1 MAGPLEGIRV
11 VDCSRGIAGARMTW
25 FLADYGCD
33 VIWVEPPG
41 GDPWRDELAV
51 SYSVYNRNKRSIELG
66 LSDPADHQTL
76 LDLLETADVF
86 VETWRPG
93 VAERLGLGYETVRSR
108 VPRLVYCSI
117 SGYGPS
123 GPYDD
128 LPGYGA
134 LVHAATGMMGAQFG
148 HREGPIF
155 LGLPQ
160 ASNGAAYMGLIGV
173 LAALYRREDDGW
185 GRRVE
190 TSLVDGVLAYMAQA
204 WGYGDASPSVVNM
217 ASFGVPRF
225 VTRTFLCADHEWLGL
240 STFGGGAFDRLMK
253 ALGIDDRI
261 PPVEGAGV
269 TTQLSP
275 VEASIVFNEIPEI
288 FLSQPRQ
295 VWLDRLIDADVAA
308 IPVLRPGQV
317 FDEPQAV
324 HNKMVIEL
332 TDSVLGPIQQVAAP
346 ITFEQ
351 TPGAG
356 TTPAPTVGQH
366 TEEVRRELRER
377 PAHPRGP
384 QPGRLDDRPLLDGV
398 KILDLG
404 HWYAGPFSSRLLAGL
419 GADVIKLEPP
429 VGDGMRSFDRAFAAA
444 QAGKRS
450 IAADLKD
457 PQLASLRRR
466 LLEWADV
473 VQHNLR
479 VGVAER
485 LGLSSEE
492 VRSVNPQIVY
502 LYAPGWGSTGPET
515 GRQSFAPLMSGYVG
529 AAYELGGEF
538 NPPIYPAAN
547 EDSGAGMLGAVT
559 LLMALLHRKRTG
571 LAQHVELPQLN
582 STMSD
587 VAHIVRRPDG
597 SVVGAGALDPLQYRY
612 RAVSEALSDS
622 RRVDLSGC
630 AHRRRCRR
638 AEQSTGPQSERRRA
652 IRNPGVASGK
662 CPPARTSACRL
673 LRPPEYRQATRRPA
687 WGRRGGGR
695 ATDGRESGV
704 HGRRREPTSR
714 SGRRVPA
721 PTLRASSR
729 GRRALQGRQN
739 QGPGTSSGTGI
750 GRAHRRYPPLG
761 WLLPGRDRRA
771 SDAARRPLAGRMH
784 F

>member
-597 SVVGAGALDPLQYRY
+597 SVVGAGALDPLQYGTGPFRRLY
-612 RAVSEALSDS
+612 QTADGWICLVAPTDADVAALSKVLGLNLKEDERFGTRELRLENAHQLEHQLADCFARQNTARLLADLRGAGVAVVEPLMDGNRAS
-622 RRVDLSGC
+622 MDDAENRRLGRVGEFQHPRFGRVREVAVPFRVDRTRVPE
-630 AHRRRCRR
+630 HRRAPELGEHTDAILRWAGYSPGEI
-638 AEQSTGPQSERRRA
+638 AEL
-652 IRNPGVASGK
+652 
-662 CPPARTSACRL
+662 RTRHAVR
-673 LRPPEYRQATRRPA
+673 
-687 WGRRGGGR
+687 
-695 ATDGRESGV
+695 
-704 HGRRREPTSR
+704 
-714 SGRRVPA
+714 
-721 PTLRASSR
+721 
-729 GRRALQGRQN
+729 
-739 QGPGTSSGTGI
+739 
-750 GRAHRRYPPLG
+750 
-761 WLLPGRDRRA
+761 
-771 SDAARRPLAGRMH
+771 
-784 F
+784 

>member
-1 MAGPLEGIRV
+1 M
-11 VDCSRGIAGARMTW
+11 
-25 FLADYGCD
+25 
-33 VIWVEPPG
+33 
-41 GDPWRDELAV
+41 
-51 SYSVYNRNKRSIELG
+51 
-66 LSDPADHQTL
+66 
-76 LDLLETADVF
+76 
-86 VETWRPG
+86 
-93 VAERLGLGYETVRSR
+93 
-108 VPRLVYCSI
+108 
-117 SGYGPS
+117 
-123 GPYDD
+123 
-128 LPGYGA
+128 
-134 LVHAATGMMGAQFG
+134 
-148 HREGPIF
+148 
-155 LGLPQ
+155 
-160 ASNGAAYMGLIGV
+160 
-173 LAALYRREDDGW
+173 
-185 GRRVE
+185 
-190 TSLVDGVLAYMAQA
+190 
-204 WGYGDASPSVVNM
+204 
-217 ASFGVPRF
+217 
-225 VTRTFLCADHEWLGL
+225 
-240 STFGGGAFDRLMK
+240 
-253 ALGIDDRI
+253 
-261 PPVEGAGV
+261 
-269 TTQLSP
+269 
-275 VEASIVFNEIPEI
+275 
-288 FLSQPRQ
+288 
-295 VWLDRLIDADVAA
+295 
-308 IPVLRPGQV
+308 
-317 FDEPQAV
+317 
-324 HNKMVIEL
+324 
-332 TDSVLGPIQQVAAP
+332 
-346 ITFEQ
+346 
-351 TPGAG
+351 
-356 TTPAPTVGQH
+356 
-366 TEEVRRELRER
+366 
-377 PAHPRGP
+377 
-384 QPGRLDDRPLLDGV
+384 LDGV

-597 SVVGAGALDPLQYRY
+597 SVVGAGALDPLQYGTGPFRRLY
-612 RAVSEALSDS
+612 QTADGWICLVAPTDADVAALSKVLGLNLKEDE
-622 RRVDLSGC
+622 RFGTRELRLENAHQLEHQLADCFARQNTARLLADLRG
-630 AHRRRCRR
+630 A
-638 AEQSTGPQSERRRA
+638 
-652 IRNPGVASGK
+652 GVAVVEPLMDGN
-662 CPPARTSACRL
+662 
-673 LRPPEYRQATRRPA
+673 
-687 WGRRGGGR
+687 R
-695 ATDGRESGV
+695 AV

-721 PTLRASSR
+721 PALRASSR

-771 SDAARRPLAGRMH
+771 SDAARRPLARRVH
-784 F
+784 S